1 MGDVTRH
8 ALYEHTKTLLVT
20 PPDVLRCN
28 EKYLRE
34 HAVFNVIGVFYT
46 TNHKDGLYLPADD
59 RRHYV
64 AWSDRNKDRDYQPG
78 YWVSMY
84 QWYEREGYAHVIAY
98 LDSVDLSGFDPKA
111 PPPLTPAFWI
121 MVNASRP
128 AEDSTM
134 ADLLDEL
141 GNPAAVTVE
150 HIHIQAAKTNGKFCE
165 WLKDPRN
172 SRSIPNR
179 FAAAGYVQILN
190 MERKD
195 QQWKVNGRRT
205 SIYVRKEL
213 NDGQRIDA
221 ANALSRPR

>member
-1 MGDVTRH
+1 
-8 ALYEHTKTLLVT
+8 
-20 PPDVLRCN
+20 
-28 EKYLRE
+28 
-34 HAVFNVIGVFYT
+34 
-46 TNHKDGLYLPADD
+46 
-59 RRHYV
+59 
-64 AWSDRNKDRDYQPG
+64 
-78 YWVSMY
+78 MY
-84 QWYEREGYAHVIAY
+84 GWYEREGYAHVIAY

-111 PPPLTPAFWI
+111 PPPKTPAFWI
-121 MVNASRP
+121 MVNAGRT

-134 ADLLDEL
+134 ADLLDGL

-150 HIHIQAAKTNGKFCE
+150 QVHIQAAKTNPEFCT

-205 SIYVRKEL
+205 SIYVRQEL

-221 ANALSRPR
+221 ANTLSRPPVPRPPG